1 MLTLLPVM
9 IGFLTPLADDG
20 IGYSFGYV
28 FFGTNLAAALLVWFF
43 LYESRTLSLENVDL
57 MYSEKDLKPWTS
69 SKWVPPGYITRMQR
83 DASHFRNMSV
93 SAADGMRDGAS
104 DDKGEKRVADNDDAF
119 NSHQERV

>member
-1 MLTLLPVM
+1 M

-20 IGYSFGYV
+20 IGYAFGYV

-57 MYSEKDLKPWTS
+57 MYGQDDLKAWTS

-83 DASHFRNMSV
+83 DATHFRNMSV
-93 SAADGMRDGAS
+93 SAAGGTQDGAS
-104 DDKGEKRVADNDDAF
+104 DEKVEKRVADSDAGL
-119 NSHQERV
+119 NSHEERV